1 MPVETHPYDSAEHL
15 RTPEHIAA
23 YLDAVLEENDPAL
36 LAHAL
41 GVVARAKG
49 MTEVAEAAGR
59 SRAQLYRSLSEG
71 GNPQLETVMGVL
83 NALGFRLSVQPTTR
97 NEPEAA

>member
-1 MPVETHPYDSAEHL
+1 MPLDTQPYDSADHL
-15 RTPEHIAA
+15 RTPEHVAA

-49 MTEVAEAAGR
+49 MTGVAEATGR
-59 SRAQLYRSLSEG
+59 SRAQLYRSRSEG
-71 GNPQLETVMGVL
+71 GNPQLDTLMGVL
-83 NALGFRLSVQPTTR
+83 GSLGLRLSVQPVEKR
-97 NEPEAA
+97 GPEAA

>member
-1 MPVETHPYDSAEHL
+1 MTAPNICGPRSTWP
-15 RTPEHIAA
+15 A
-23 YLDAVLEENDPAL
+23 YLDAVLEKNDPAL

-49 MTEVAEAAGR
+49 MTGVAEATGR

-71 GNPQLETVMGVL
+71 GN
-83 NALGFRLSVQPTTR
+83 R
-97 NEPEAA
+97 NSIR